1 MAFPTKLV
9 AALMVA
15 MLASPLMISARN
27 LESRSRS
34 SLAARLKVAEE
45 VPSTCWDALL
55 ELQSCSGEMV
65 MFFLNGETQLGENC
79 CSAVKV
85 IERQCWPSMLGTLG
99 ITAEE
104 SNVLRGYC
112 DAAAAGPPP
121 ASTLE
126 KCYNFPRLQ
135 H

>member
-1 MAFPTKLV
+1 MAFPSKLV
-9 AALMVA
+9 AVLLVA
-15 MLASPLMISARN
+15 VLASSLVISARK
-27 LESRSRS
+27 LETVS
-34 SLAARLKVAEE
+34 SLAARLKLEE
-45 VPSTCWDALL
+45 EGPSTCWDALL

-79 CSAVKV
+79 CSAIEV

-112 DAAAAGPPP
+112 DAAAPPP
-121 ASTLE
+121 ASGLE
-126 KCYNFPRLQ
+126 QCYNFPRLQ

>member
-9 AALMVA
+9 AVLLAAMVA
-15 MLASPLMISARN
+15 SSSARN
-27 LESRSRS
+27 LESRL

-45 VPSTCWDALL
+45 GPSTCWDALL

-79 CSAVKV
+79 CSAIKV

-112 DAAAAGPPP
+112 DAAPPP

>member
-9 AALMVA
+9 AVLLAA
-15 MLASPLMISARN
+15 MLASSSLTTSARN
-27 LESRSRS
+27 VESRSRS

-45 VPSTCWDALL
+45 GPSTCWDALL

-79 CSAVKV
+79 CSAIKV

-99 ITAEE
+99 ITPEE

-112 DAAAAGPPP
+112 DAAPPP

>member
-1 MAFPTKLV
+1 MAAFPTKLV
-9 AALMVA
+9 AVVLAA
-15 MLASPLMISARN
+15 MLASPLMISA
-27 LESRSRS
+27 RSRS

-45 VPSTCWDALL
+45 EPSSCWDALL

-79 CSAVKV
+79 CSAIKV
-85 IERQCWPSMLGTLG
+85 IERQCWPSMLATLG
-99 ITAEE
+99 ITPEE

-112 DAAAAGPPP
+112 DAAAAPPP
-121 ASTLE
+121 ASNLDN
-126 KCYNFPRLQ
+126 CYNFPRLQ